1 MSSFGSV
8 EKVNISNNES
18 ENNNNSN
25 IIKNNDNESIKKTE
39 KNKEN
44 NSNYSISSEGL
55 LNIINFS
62 SQISSLNENKN
73 NLSLPF
79 VCFCPFYPKLNVNL
93 NLYTQSSF
101 SFLNDIN
108 INNKNDDFNLN
119 LNENN
124 NKESKQILT
133 EYENML
139 NRIYNNKSSSSIFN
153 SSFLLS
159 GNNKNKQLNT
169 SNISKNIHYS
179 NLSNNNIFSNTNNI
193 NNNNNI
199 NNSNNKNNKNNNNN
213 INNINN
219 SNSNINTSNFNNS
232 NINNNNDN
240 NNNYINNIG
249 EFYMNSN
256 YSYPKNINSNENTLK
271 NALKTPSNKFKR
283 SKIEDSNLNSTLNE
297 YYLKQTVNRNNLE
310 NYQTT
315 TYSPIVDKKGKK
327 IEGSFIKEKEVLQSI
342 IIKKLAHKPRVN
354 VRNDFLSENE
364 KKIYA
369 DDLKKRD
376 IVDVRK
382 CENLLEKNLTRNFTP
397 DMKPVR
403 DKIKKRD
410 IEIKKKKGIPTI
422 EYKVDFDSIKKRND
436 QIELTKTIKFK
447 QSLMHKSN
455 NKKKYKNSN

>member
-8 EKVNISNNES
+8 EKVNISYNES
-18 ENNNNSN
+18 ENNNNSDIN
-25 IIKNNDNESIKKTE
+25 ENNDNKSIKKTE

-101 SFLNDIN
+101 SYLNDLN
-108 INNKNDDFNLN
+108 INNENNDFNLK
-119 LNENN
+119 LDENN

-153 SSFLLS
+153 SSFLLN
-159 GNNKNKQLNT
+159 GNNNKNKQLNT
-169 SNISKNIHYS
+169 SNISKNIHFS
-179 NLSNNNIFSNTNNI
+179 NLSNNNIFNN
-193 NNNNNI
+193 
-199 NNSNNKNNKNNNNN
+199 NNSNNKNNN
-213 INNINN
+213 
-219 SNSNINTSNFNNS
+219 
-232 NINNNNDN
+232 NNNNDN

-256 YSYPKNINSNENTLK
+256 SSYPKNMNSNENTLK
-271 NALKTPSNKFKR
+271 NTVKTPTHKFKR

-327 IEGSFIKEKEVLQSI
+327 IQGSLLTEKEMLQSI
-342 IIKKLAHKPRVN
+342 FIKKVAHKPRVN
-354 VRNDFLSENE
+354 VRNDFISENE
-364 KKIYA
+364 KKIFA
-369 DDLKKRD
+369 DEIKKRD

-422 EYKVDFDSIKKRND
+422 EYKVDFESIKRKND
-436 QIELTKTIKFK
+436 QIELTKTLKFK
-447 QSLMHKSN
+447 QSLMNKSN
-455 NKKKYKNSN
+455 NKKYNNNY

>member
-1 MSSFGSV
+1 M
-8 EKVNISNNES
+8 
-18 ENNNNSN
+18 
-25 IIKNNDNESIKKTE
+25 
-39 KNKEN
+39 
-44 NSNYSISSEGL
+44 
-55 LNIINFS
+55 
-62 SQISSLNENKN
+62 
-73 NLSLPF
+73 PF

-101 SFLNDIN
+101 SYLNDLN
-108 INNKNDDFNLN
+108 INNENNDFNLK
-119 LNENN
+119 LDENN

-153 SSFLLS
+153 SSFLLN
-159 GNNKNKQLNT
+159 GNNNKNKQLNT
-169 SNISKNIHYS
+169 SNISKNIHFS
-179 NLSNNNIFSNTNNI
+179 NLSNNNIFNN
-193 NNNNNI
+193 
-199 NNSNNKNNKNNNNN
+199 NNSNNKNNN
-213 INNINN
+213 
-219 SNSNINTSNFNNS
+219 
-232 NINNNNDN
+232 NNNNDN

-256 YSYPKNINSNENTLK
+256 SSYPKNMNSNENTLK
-271 NALKTPSNKFKR
+271 NTVKTPTHKFKR

-327 IEGSFIKEKEVLQSI
+327 IQGSLLTEKEMLQSI
-342 IIKKLAHKPRVN
+342 FIKKVAHKPRVN
-354 VRNDFLSENE
+354 VRNDFISENE
-364 KKIYA
+364 KKIFA
-369 DDLKKRD
+369 DEIKKRD

-422 EYKVDFDSIKKRND
+422 EYKVDFESIKRKND
-436 QIELTKTIKFK
+436 QIELTKTLKFK
-447 QSLMHKSN
+447 QSLMNKSN
-455 NKKKYKNSN
+455 NKKYNNNY

>member
-101 SFLNDIN
+101 SYLNDLN
-108 INNKNDDFNLN
+108 INNENNDFNLK
-119 LNENN
+119 LDENN

-153 SSFLLS
+153 SSFLLN
-159 GNNKNKQLNT
+159 GNNNKNKQLNT
-169 SNISKNIHYS
+169 SNISKNIHFS
-179 NLSNNNIFSNTNNI
+179 NLSNNNIFNN
-193 NNNNNI
+193 
-199 NNSNNKNNKNNNNN
+199 NNSNNKNNN
-213 INNINN
+213 
-219 SNSNINTSNFNNS
+219 
-232 NINNNNDN
+232 NNNNDN

-256 YSYPKNINSNENTLK
+256 SSYPKNMNSNENTLK
-271 NALKTPSNKFKR
+271 NTVKTPTHKFKR

-327 IEGSFIKEKEVLQSI
+327 IQGSLLTEKEMLQSI
-342 IIKKLAHKPRVN
+342 FIKKVAHKPRVN
-354 VRNDFLSENE
+354 VRNDFISENE
-364 KKIYA
+364 KKIFA
-369 DDLKKRD
+369 DEIKKRD

-422 EYKVDFDSIKKRND
+422 EYKVDFESIKRKND
-436 QIELTKTIKFK
+436 QIELTKTLKFK
-447 QSLMHKSN
+447 QSLMNKSN
-455 NKKKYKNSN
+455 NKKYNNNY

>member
-18 ENNNNSN
+18 ENNNNSD
-25 IIKNNDNESIKKTE
+25 IIENNDNKSIKKTE

-101 SFLNDIN
+101 SYLNDLN
-108 INNKNDDFNLN
+108 INNENNDFNLK
-119 LNENN
+119 LDENN

-153 SSFLLS
+153 SSFLLN
-159 GNNKNKQLNT
+159 GNNNKNKQLNT
-169 SNISKNIHYS
+169 SNISKNIHFS
-179 NLSNNNIFSNTNNI
+179 NLSNNNIFNN
-193 NNNNNI
+193 
-199 NNSNNKNNKNNNNN
+199 NNSNNKNNN
-213 INNINN
+213 
-219 SNSNINTSNFNNS
+219 
-232 NINNNNDN
+232 NNNNDN

-256 YSYPKNINSNENTLK
+256 SSYPKNMNSNENTLK
-271 NALKTPSNKFKR
+271 NTVKTPTHKFKR

-327 IEGSFIKEKEVLQSI
+327 IQGSLLTEKEMLQSI
-342 IIKKLAHKPRVN
+342 FIKKVAHKPRVN
-354 VRNDFLSENE
+354 VRNDFISENE
-364 KKIYA
+364 KKIFA
-369 DDLKKRD
+369 DEIKKRD

-422 EYKVDFDSIKKRND
+422 EYKVDFESIKRKND
-436 QIELTKTIKFK
+436 QIELTKTLKFK
-447 QSLMHKSN
+447 QSLMNKSN
-455 NKKKYKNSN
+455 NKKYNNNY

>member
-101 SFLNDIN
+101 SYLNDLN
-108 INNKNDDFNLN
+108 INNENNDFNLK

-153 SSFLLS
+153 SSFLLN
-159 GNNKNKQLNT
+159 GNNNKNKQLNT
-169 SNISKNIHYS
+169 SNISKNIHFS
-179 NLSNNNIFSNTNNI
+179 NLSNNNIFNN
-193 NNNNNI
+193 
-199 NNSNNKNNKNNNNN
+199 NNSNNKNNN
-213 INNINN
+213 
-219 SNSNINTSNFNNS
+219 
-232 NINNNNDN
+232 NNNNDN

-256 YSYPKNINSNENTLK
+256 SSYPKNMNSNENTLK
-271 NALKTPSNKFKR
+271 NTVKTPTHKFKR

-327 IEGSFIKEKEVLQSI
+327 IQGSLLTEKEMLQSI
-342 IIKKLAHKPRVN
+342 FIKKVAHKPRVN
-354 VRNDFLSENE
+354 VRNDFISENE
-364 KKIYA
+364 KKIFA
-369 DDLKKRD
+369 DEIKKRD

-422 EYKVDFDSIKKRND
+422 EYKVDFESIKRKKD
-436 QIELTKTIKFK
+436 QIELTKTLKFK
-447 QSLMHKSN
+447 QSLMNKSN
-455 NKKKYKNSN
+455 NKKYNNNY

>member
-8 EKVNISNNES
+8 EKVNISYNES

-101 SFLNDIN
+101 SYLNDLN
-108 INNKNDDFNLN
+108 INNENNDFNLK
-119 LNENN
+119 LDENN

-153 SSFLLS
+153 SSFLLN
-159 GNNKNKQLNT
+159 GNNNKNKQLNT
-169 SNISKNIHYS
+169 SNISKNIHFS
-179 NLSNNNIFSNTNNI
+179 NLSNNNIFNN
-193 NNNNNI
+193 
-199 NNSNNKNNKNNNNN
+199 NNSNNKNNN
-213 INNINN
+213 
-219 SNSNINTSNFNNS
+219 
-232 NINNNNDN
+232 NNNNDN

-256 YSYPKNINSNENTLK
+256 SSYPKNMNSNENTLK
-271 NALKTPSNKFKR
+271 NTVKTPTHKFKR

-327 IEGSFIKEKEVLQSI
+327 IQGSLLTEKEMLQSI
-342 IIKKLAHKPRVN
+342 FIKKVAHKPRVN
-354 VRNDFLSENE
+354 VRNDFISENE
-364 KKIYA
+364 KKIFA
-369 DDLKKRD
+369 DEIKKRD

-422 EYKVDFDSIKKRND
+422 EYKVDFESIKRKND
-436 QIELTKTIKFK
+436 QIELTKTLKFK
-447 QSLMHKSN
+447 QSLMNKSN
-455 NKKKYKNSN
+455 NKKYNNNY

>member
-18 ENNNNSN
+18 ENNNNSD
-25 IIKNNDNESIKKTE
+25 IIENNDNESIKKTE

-101 SFLNDIN
+101 SYLNDLN
-108 INNKNDDFNLN
+108 INNENNDFNLK

-153 SSFLLS
+153 SSFLLN
-159 GNNKNKQLNT
+159 GNNNKNKQLNT
-169 SNISKNIHYS
+169 SNISKNIHFS
-179 NLSNNNIFSNTNNI
+179 NLSNNNIFNN
-193 NNNNNI
+193 
-199 NNSNNKNNKNNNNN
+199 NNSNNKNNN
-213 INNINN
+213 
-219 SNSNINTSNFNNS
+219 
-232 NINNNNDN
+232 NNNNDN

-256 YSYPKNINSNENTLK
+256 SSYPKNMNSNENTLK
-271 NALKTPSNKFKR
+271 NTVKTPTHKFKR

-327 IEGSFIKEKEVLQSI
+327 IQGSLLTEKEMLQSI
-342 IIKKLAHKPRVN
+342 FIKKVAHKPRVN
-354 VRNDFLSENE
+354 VRNDFISENE
-364 KKIYA
+364 KKIFA
-369 DDLKKRD
+369 DEIKKRD

-422 EYKVDFDSIKKRND
+422 EYKVDFESIKRKKD
-436 QIELTKTIKFK
+436 QIELTKTLKFK
-447 QSLMHKSN
+447 QSLMNKSN
-455 NKKKYKNSN
+455 NKKYNNNY

>member
-18 ENNNNSN
+18 ENNNNSD
-25 IIKNNDNESIKKTE
+25 IIENNDNESIKKTE

-101 SFLNDIN
+101 SYLNDLN
-108 INNKNDDFNLN
+108 INNENNDFNLK
-119 LNENN
+119 LDENN

-153 SSFLLS
+153 SSFLLN
-159 GNNKNKQLNT
+159 GNNNKNKQLNT
-169 SNISKNIHYS
+169 SNISKNIHFS
-179 NLSNNNIFSNTNNI
+179 NLSNNNIFNN
-193 NNNNNI
+193 
-199 NNSNNKNNKNNNNN
+199 NNSNNKNNN
-213 INNINN
+213 
-219 SNSNINTSNFNNS
+219 
-232 NINNNNDN
+232 NNNNDN

-256 YSYPKNINSNENTLK
+256 SSYPKNMNSNENTLK
-271 NALKTPSNKFKR
+271 NTVKTPTHKFKR

-327 IEGSFIKEKEVLQSI
+327 IQGSLLTEKEMLQSI
-342 IIKKLAHKPRVN
+342 FIKKVAHKPRVN
-354 VRNDFLSENE
+354 VRNDFISENE
-364 KKIYA
+364 KKIFA
-369 DDLKKRD
+369 DEIKKRD

-422 EYKVDFDSIKKRND
+422 EYKVDFESIKRKKD
-436 QIELTKTIKFK
+436 QIELTKTLKFK
-447 QSLMHKSN
+447 QSLMNKSN
-455 NKKKYKNSN
+455 NKKYNNNY

>member
-101 SFLNDIN
+101 SYLNDLN
-108 INNKNDDFNLN
+108 INNENNDFNLK
-119 LNENN
+119 LDENN

-153 SSFLLS
+153 SSFLLN
-159 GNNKNKQLNT
+159 GNNNKNKQLNT
-169 SNISKNIHYS
+169 SNISKNIHFS
-179 NLSNNNIFSNTNNI
+179 NLSNNNIFNN
-193 NNNNNI
+193 
-199 NNSNNKNNKNNNNN
+199 NNSNNKNNN
-213 INNINN
+213 
-219 SNSNINTSNFNNS
+219 
-232 NINNNNDN
+232 NNNNDN

-256 YSYPKNINSNENTLK
+256 SSYPKNMNSNENTLK
-271 NALKTPSNKFKR
+271 NTVKTPTHKFKR

-315 TYSPIVDKKGKK
+315 SGIQTVDKNGKK
-327 IEGSFIKEKEVLQSI
+327 IEGSLIKEKEGLQSI
-342 IIKKLAHKPRVN
+342 FIKKMAHKPRIN

-369 DDLKKRD
+369 NEIKKRD
-376 IVDVRK
+376 IVNVTK

-403 DKIKKRD
+403 DRIKKRD
-410 IEIKKKKGIPTI
+410 MKIKKKKGIPQI
-422 EYKVDFDSIKKRND
+422 EYKVDFDSIKRKND
-436 QIELTKTIKFK
+436 QIELTKTLKFK
-447 QSLMHKSN
+447 QSLMNKSKNFN
-455 NKKKYKNSN
+455 NNNYY